1 MLCKREPARRAA
13 GCDDKTKGVNLI
25 MNLPITL
32 SAVAAAALINIW
44 LALRCG
50 QVRTSEKVSVGD
62 GGNEKLIRR
71 MRAHANFIENTPI
84 VLIMIAALEF
94 AHPGST
100 ALAAV
105 AGVFMLGRV
114 GHGLGMEGGSFG
126 IGRMIG
132 TLITLLSQL
141 GLAIW
146 AIMSAM
152 A

>member
-1 MLCKREPARRAA
+1 M
-13 GCDDKTKGVNLI
+13 T
-25 MNLPITL
+25 LPITL

-44 LALRCG
+44 LSIRCG
-50 QVRTSEKVSVGD
+50 QVRTAEKVSVGD

-71 MRAHANFIENTPI
+71 MRAHANFNENTPL
-84 VLIMIAALEF
+84 VLVMIAALEF
-94 AHPGST
+94 AHPAST
-100 ALAAV
+100 ALAGV

-114 GHGLGMEGGSFG
+114 AHALGMDGGSFG

-132 TLITLLSQL
+132 TLITLLTQL

-152 A
+152 G

>member
-1 MLCKREPARRAA
+1 
-13 GCDDKTKGVNLI
+13 

-44 LALRCG
+44 LSIRCG

-62 GGNEKLIRR
+62 GGNEKVIRR
-71 MRAHANFIENTPI
+71 MRAHSNFTENTPM
-84 VLIMIAALEF
+84 VLVMIAALEF

-105 AGVFMLGRV
+105 AGLFMFGRV
-114 GHGLGMEGGSFG
+114 AHGIGMDGGSLG

-132 TLITLLSQL
+132 TLITLLAQL

-146 AIMSAM
+146 AIISALG
-152 A
+152 

>member
-1 MLCKREPARRAA
+1 M
-13 GCDDKTKGVNLI
+13 T
-25 MNLPITL
+25 LPITL

-44 LALRCG
+44 LSIRCG
-50 QVRTSEKVSVGD
+50 QARTSEKVSVGD
-62 GGNEKLIRR
+62 GGSDKLIRR
-71 MRAHANFIENTPI
+71 MRAHANFTENAPL
-84 VLIMIAALEF
+84 VLVMIAALEF
-94 AHPGST
+94 AHPASN

-114 GHGLGMEGGSFG
+114 AHGLGMDGGAFAK
-126 IGRMIG
+126 GRMVG
-132 TLITLLSQL
+132 TLVTLLTQL